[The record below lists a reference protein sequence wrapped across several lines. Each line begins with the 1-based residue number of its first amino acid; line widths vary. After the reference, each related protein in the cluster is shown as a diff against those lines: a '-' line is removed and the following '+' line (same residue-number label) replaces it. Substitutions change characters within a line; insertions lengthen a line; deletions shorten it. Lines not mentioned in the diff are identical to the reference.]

1 MIFIKEKSMKN
12 LFELSEEE
20 KNKIRDLHESHKSKL
35 GTSLNEQDTS
45 QKKIVLPLSATFDSG
60 KYIIRNSEQLDP
72 VIIKIG
78 EFLKTVPQK
87 QKTNITISAG
97 ESQVPNRDREKE
109 GNPRMEQGDLAKNRM
124 SELENVVKEKFGNLP
139 NVTINKT
146 EPVIGKTPW
155 DPAKGA
161 QDPNYTKEQFV
172 NITLEISGKIDAPE
186 TNKPKCEKYDFYF
199 KNRILRTYDKTNAIK
214 FLNALTENPQS
225 GLIPNC
231 VNYVGELYQS
241 SKPSIKNTEYESY
254 FPNTKGFIGYNDKL
268 YKSEKEYNKD
278 SNIVWFDPMKQYNMT
293 SI

>member
-1 MIFIKEKSMKN
+1 MSALAQQYGAIN
-12 LFELSEEE
+12 LAQGFPGFE
-20 KNKIRDLHESHKSKL
+20 
-35 GTSLNEQDTS
+35 
-45 QKKIVLPLSATFDSG
+45 V
-60 KYIIRNSEQLDP
+60 SEQLVDLVGTYMRKGVNQYSP
-72 VIIKIG
+72 IEGVLRLREVIS
-78 EFLKTVPQK
+78 QK

-199 KNRILRTYDKTNAIK
+199 KNRIY
-214 FLNALTENPQS
+214 
-225 GLIPNC
+225 LI
-231 VNYVGELYQS
+231 
-241 SKPSIKNTEYESY
+241 
-254 FPNTKGFIGYNDKL
+254 FI
-268 YKSEKEYNKD
+268 
-278 SNIVWFDPMKQYNMT
+278 
-293 SI
+293 